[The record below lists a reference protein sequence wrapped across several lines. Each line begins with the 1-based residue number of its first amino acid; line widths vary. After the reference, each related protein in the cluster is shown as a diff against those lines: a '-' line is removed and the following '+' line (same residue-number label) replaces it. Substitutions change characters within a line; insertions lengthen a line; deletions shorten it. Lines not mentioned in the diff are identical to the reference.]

1 MSLEYLPVVLESIKS
16 DAFPPVAVFLRQG
29 SRYIL
34 YKDRE
39 VDLTRSALVSLRESR
54 VSHVFVRAAD
64 CDALHSYFEEH
75 LESIFLGDSVSLAGK
90 NLVLCST
97 MVNYISEAYQ
107 SPHLATPFHNCRR
120 LLKRFQLC
128 VADRQELLTLLECAA
143 QSGVYLF
150 THCAQ
155 MAILAMAMYQKLF
168 NASHGEQVEV
178 GLGAM
183 LHDIG
188 MLNVSHNIVSKCDA
202 LDSSEYYRVK
212 EHVRDGYRIA
222 QERGITETTALDI
235 ILRHHERFDGR
246 GYPGSLSHYEIP
258 RSAQVAGIC
267 DVFSALTNDRPYR
280 EASTITEALETMRS
294 EAKLFNPQFFSFF
307 EEMVSN

>member
-1 MSLEYLPVVLESIKS
+1 MSLEYLPVVLESIKPES
-16 DAFPPVAVFLRQG
+16 FPPVALFLKQG
-29 SRYIL
+29 NRLVL
-34 YKDRE
+34 YKDKE
-39 VDLTRSALVSLRESR
+39 VDLSRSVLVSLRESG

-64 CDALHSYFEEH
+64 FDILHAYFEEN
-75 LESIFLGDSVSLAGK
+75 LDSIFRGDSVSLAGK

-97 MVNYISEAYQ
+97 MVNYISEVYQ

-120 LLKRFQLC
+120 LLKRFHLR
-128 VADRQELLTLLECAA
+128 VADRQELLTLLESAA
-143 QSGVYLF
+143 KSGVYLF

-155 MAILAMAMYQKLF
+155 MAILAMTMHQKLF
-168 NASHGEQVEV
+168 NAGHDELVDV

-202 LDSSEYYRVK
+202 LDSNEYYRVR
-212 EHVRDGYRIA
+212 EHVKDGYQLARD
-222 QERGITETTALDI
+222 RGITEAVALDI

-246 GYPGSLSHYEIP
+246 GYPGSLSNDEIP
-258 RSAQVAGIC
+258 QSAQVAGIC

-280 EASTITEALETMRS
+280 EASTTPEALDTMRS
-294 EAKLFNPQFFSFF
+294 EAKLFNPHFLSFF
-307 EEMVSN
+307 EGLVSS